1 MSASTSVPLDNEVVM
16 KRAPG
21 RTIPVQGG
29 KEGRRPEG
37 LQVCCSETVSV
48 PVPVCMHACILVSMS
63 VLICEH
69 CASGWAATDGCLG
82 SVLYNSRETLM

>member
-1 MSASTSVPLDNEVVM
+1 MGGVSGSQIAYALSVTAGTLSSFLPVSASTSVPLDNEVVM

-37 LQVCCSETVSV
+37 LQVCCSETVSM
-48 PVPVCMHACILVSMS
+48 PVPVCMHAYL
-63 VLICEH
+63 
-69 CASGWAATDGCLG
+69 
-82 SVLYNSRETLM
+82 